1 MWARSLLAVWWYPL
15 ASVLVVEDEILT
27 SLSICAD
34 LNAAGYE
41 VLTAPDAAKAIKILE
56 SRNDI
61 STIFTDITMPGSM
74 DGLAL
79 AAAVRD
85 RWPPVNIIITT
96 GMKRPSDDTMPARSI
111 FIPKPYEGAE
121 VVKAIRGF
129 S

>member
-1 MWARSLLAVWWYPL
+1 MAV
-15 ASVLVVEDEILT
+15 VLVVEDDILT

-34 LNAAGYE
+34 LRAAGYE
-41 VLTAPDAAKAIKILE
+41 VLAAPDAGEAIKILE
-56 SRNDI
+56 TRNDV
-61 STIFTDITMPGSM
+61 STIFTDIMMPGSM

-85 RWPPVNIIITT
+85 RWPPVNIVITS
-96 GMKRPSDDTMPARSI
+96 GMKRPRDDEIPVRSV

>member
-1 MWARSLLAVWWYPL
+1 VGENSARSLVVPL
-15 ASVLVVEDEILT
+15 TAVLVVEDDILI

-34 LNAAGYE
+34 LSAAGYE
-41 VLTAPDAAKAIKILE
+41 VLTAPDAGEAIKILE

-61 STIFTDITMPGSM
+61 STIFTDIMVPGSM

-85 RWPPVNIIITT
+85 HWPPVNIIITS
-96 GMKRPSDDTMPARSI
+96 GMKRPRDDEMPARSV

-121 VVKAIRGF
+121 VVKAIRGL